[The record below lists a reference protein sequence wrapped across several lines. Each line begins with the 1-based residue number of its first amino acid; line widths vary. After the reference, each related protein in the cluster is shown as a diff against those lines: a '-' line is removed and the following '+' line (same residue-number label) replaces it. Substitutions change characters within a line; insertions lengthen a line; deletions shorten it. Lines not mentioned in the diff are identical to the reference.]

1 MQEKLLRA
9 TVNKRKTVDQEKTF
23 AALLNELSKA
33 FDCFSHDL
41 IIANLMLMDLFYGL
55 IPTFLRYVRKQDRN
69 QMRFPELPLT
79 WTFQNDVYC

>member
-23 AALLNELSKA
+23 AALLNDLSKA

-41 IIANLMLMDLFYGL
+41 IIAHLMLMDL
-55 IPTFLRYVRKQDRN
+55 
-69 QMRFPELPLT
+69 
-79 WTFQNDVYC
+79 VYQSQG